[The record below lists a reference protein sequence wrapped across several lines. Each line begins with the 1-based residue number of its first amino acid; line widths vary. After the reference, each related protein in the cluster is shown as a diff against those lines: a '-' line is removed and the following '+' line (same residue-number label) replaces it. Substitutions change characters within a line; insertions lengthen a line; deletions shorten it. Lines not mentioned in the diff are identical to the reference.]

1 MTTPAR
7 GNVLAGIGFM
17 LLSVMLFSLNS
28 ALGKWLVG
36 AYPMG
41 EALLIRSLTALV
53 LLAPFLWR
61 AGLAAFTTAPRPRLQ
76 VLRATLSAIEIAC
89 FFWSVGYLPL
99 ADVITFYL
107 AVPIYV
113 TALAPFVL
121 GEHVGW
127 RRWAAVLIGFA
138 GVLLALK
145 PSVATLTAPALVA
158 LAGSLL
164 YAVLLI
170 ITRVLR
176 NTANTVLVSS
186 QVATTAVFGLI
197 AAPFGWVTPP
207 PGDFALMVLFGVLAM
222 GGLPCLNMSLR
233 RAPAS
238 VVVPYQY
245 TTIVWG
251 VVLGLLIFGDEPRAH
266 VLAGAA
272 IIIAA
277 GLFIFFREQ
286 KVARPRGSPPPIR
299 AANGG
304 EGSGVGGVRRTDDR

>member
-7 GNVLAGIGFM
+7 GNVLVGIGFM
-17 LLSVMLFSLNS
+17 LLSVMLFSLS
-28 ALGKWLVG
+28 GAIGKWVG
-36 AYPMG
+36 AAYPMG
-41 EALLIRSLTALV
+41 EALLIRSLVALV

-76 VLRATLSAIEIAC
+76 VLRATISTIEIAC

-121 GEHVGW
+121 GERVGW

-145 PSVATLTAPALVA
+145 PSAATLTTPALVA
-158 LAGSLL
+158 LAGSLI
-164 YAVLLI
+164 YAVVLI
-170 ITRVLR
+170 ITRGLR
-176 NTANTVLVSS
+176 HTANTVLVSS
-186 QVATTAVFGLI
+186 QVATTAVFGLV

-251 VVLGLLIFGDEPRAH
+251 VVLGLLIFGDEPRAN
-266 VLAGAA
+266 VIAGAA

-277 GLFIFFREQ
+277 GLFIFFREE
-286 KVARPRGSPPPIR
+286 KMARPRGSPPPIR

-304 EGSGVGGVRRTDDR
+304 GGAGGGGGRGTEDG

>member
-1 MTTPAR
+1 MTSSAR

-17 LLSVMLFSLNS
+17 LLSVMLFSLNG
-28 ALGKWLVG
+28 AIGKWLVA

-61 AGLAAFTTAPRPRLQ
+61 AGLSAFTTAPRPRLQ
-76 VLRATLSAIEIAC
+76 VLRATISTIEIVG
-89 FFWSVGYLPL
+89 FFWSVAYLPL

-121 GEHVGW
+121 NENVGW

-145 PSVATLTAPALVA
+145 PSTAALTAPALVA

-170 ITRVLR
+170 ITRVLS

-186 QVATTAVFGLI
+186 QVATTGVFGLI

-207 PGDFALMVLFGVLAM
+207 PSDFALMVLFGVLAM
-222 GGLPCLNMSLR
+222 GGLPCLNMSLK

-251 VVLGLLIFGDEPRAH
+251 VVLGLVIFGDEPRAH
-266 VLAGAA
+266 VIVGAA

-286 KVARPRGSPPPIR
+286 QASRRKETIAPRP
-299 AANGG
+299 
-304 EGSGVGGVRRTDDR
+304 